1 MKNVTLLLSIEEFK
15 IRQQKKQNSE
25 TSPVVIIL

>member
-1 MKNVTLLLSIEEFK
+1 MLHYYYPIEEFK

-25 TSPVVIIL
+25 TYPVVIIL